1 MSVRK
6 TMTGPLDWWASV
18 FDAAAVIFV
27 ALIGGIMGLVGIV
40 WKTHP
45 SREEVRAW
53 MDAMEEKVRG
63 DDRRDHE
70 ALMATMRVEQ
80 KAIADVLAEKVMGQ
94 SLLVNQRFDAIEG
107 KLEVVL
113 GLLRAGGESRT
124 R

>member
-6 TMTGPLDWWASV
+6 TMTGPLDWWASAL
-18 FDAAAVIFV
+18 DAAAVIFV
-27 ALIGGIMGLVGIV
+27 ALVGGLMGLVGIV

-70 ALMATMRVEQ
+70 ALMATMRIEQ
-80 KAIADVLAEKVMGQ
+80 KAIADVLAEKVTSQ
-94 SLLVNQRFDAIEG
+94 ALLVNQRFDAVQG
-107 KLEVVL
+107 QLDTVL
-113 GLLRAGGESRT
+113 RLLRAGGESRA